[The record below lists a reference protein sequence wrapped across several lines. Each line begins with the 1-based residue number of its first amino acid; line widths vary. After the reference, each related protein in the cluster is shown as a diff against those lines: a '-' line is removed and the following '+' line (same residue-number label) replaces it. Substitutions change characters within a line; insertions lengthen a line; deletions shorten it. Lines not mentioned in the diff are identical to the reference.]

1 MPAEKPLIAA
11 ARAALVAGRAAE
23 AEASCRELLRDDPEN
38 PELLHL
44 QALARS
50 RAGRVAEGAQLLE
63 RAVAAAPG
71 CAAAHSDLGA
81 MLIKLGRP
89 EAAVQRLR
97 IALRL
102 DPQSTEIQLNLG
114 NALHAQGELDAAEE
128 HYRAVLR
135 VDARNARAN
144 LSLGNLLCQVRRA
157 GDAIEYLAVAAAL
170 APGAATVH
178 QSLGKAQCGLGRIDE
193 AIESFQRAIAIEP
206 AIAEANESLGLI
218 FKAHNR
224 LEDALACFRAANN
237 HYAHAKALECLLR
250 LGRYPE
256 FFADIERQPAEEAG
270 NLHSA
275 ALSAY
280 AAQQLGRPDPHPFC
294 PDPLAH
300 IRIVDRYTGSGA
312 DAEFLSALIRDAGQL
327 NAVWEPRGVSTI
339 GGYQT
344 GGNLFE
350 HANGALAKLQHDLVE
365 ELNRY
370 RGTMLANGD
379 QAGMALCRHWPG
391 PARLHG
397 WYVRLL
403 AGGHQRFHNHPS
415 GWMSGCVYLQVPR
428 SSPEDKGAI
437 EFGLAGG
444 DYPELSGPPP
454 PTRLHNPRPGQ
465 IVVFPSSLFHRTIAF
480 RSAEERLCI
489 CFDLL
494 PE

>member
-1 MPAEKPLIAA
+1 MPAEKPVIAA
-11 ARAALVAGRAAE
+11 ARVALAAGRAAE
-23 AEASCRELLRDDPEN
+23 VEASCLELLRDDPEN
-38 PELLHL
+38 PEALHL
-44 QALARS
+44 QGLVRFQ
-50 RAGRVAEGAQLLE
+50 AGRVAEGAQLLE

-71 CAAAHSDLGA
+71 CVAAHSDLGA
-81 MLIKLGRP
+81 MLVKLGRP

-102 DPQSTEIQLNLG
+102 APQSTEVQLNLG

-128 HYRAVLR
+128 QYRAVLCL
-135 VDARNARAN
+135 DARNARAN

-157 GDAIEYLAVAAAL
+157 GDAIPYLSVAATL
-170 APGAATVH
+170 APGAAAVH
-178 QSLGKAQCGLGRIDE
+178 QALGKAQCGLGCTDE
-193 AIESFQRAIAIEP
+193 AIESYQRAIAIEP
-206 AIAEANESLGLI
+206 AIAEANESLGQI
-218 FKAHNR
+218 FKAQNR
-224 LEDALACFRAANN
+224 LEDARACFGAANT
-237 HYAHAKALECLLR
+237 HYAHAQALECLLR
-250 LGRYPE
+250 LGRHHQ
-256 FFADIERQPAEEAG
+256 FFADIERHPAEEAG

-294 PDPLAH
+294 PEPLAYVS
-300 IRIVDRYTGSGA
+300 IVDRYTRA
-312 DAEFLSALIRDAGQL
+312 DADFLSDVMREAGQF

-344 GGNLFE
+344 GGNLFA
-350 HANGALAKLQHDLVE
+350 HASGALARLEHDLVE

-379 QAGMALCRHWPG
+379 QAGVALCRRWPG
-391 PARLHG
+391 TARLHG

-403 AGGHQRFHNHPS
+403 TGGHQRFHNHPT
-415 GWMSGCVYLQVPR
+415 GWLSGCVYLQLPSAAPR
-428 SSPEDKGAI
+428 HEGAI
-437 EFGLAGG
+437 EFGLAG
-444 DYPELSGPPP
+444 DSYPELSGPPP
-454 PTRLHNPRPGQ
+454 PTRLHNPKPGQ
-465 IVVFPSSLFHRTIAF
+465 IVMFPSSLFHRTIAF